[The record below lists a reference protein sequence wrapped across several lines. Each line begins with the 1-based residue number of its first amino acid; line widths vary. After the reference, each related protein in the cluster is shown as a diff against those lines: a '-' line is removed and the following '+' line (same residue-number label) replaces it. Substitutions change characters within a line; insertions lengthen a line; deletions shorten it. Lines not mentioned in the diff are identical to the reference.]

1 MSLLNFQTA
10 LHRVVSPPAGVVA
23 ASSMGV
29 ALGLTSTVTTVFSLF
44 LVPLSEEFDV
54 PRASVSIVLLIVAL
68 ANALVYPAVGRLGD
82 LVGARKVIL
91 GGLTIFVVALA
102 ATSRIQSLTQ
112 LYVAYAAMGISGSV
126 LGPILFTKIVAGWFN
141 KKRGF
146 FLGFVGGVGNG
157 VGSTLMPLY
166 VLALMS
172 DGGWRFAYQGLSLIV
187 LVLGVPFVF
196 FLLRDPPHAD
206 QTSDLED
213 QDSQQGLNLRQVC
226 KTRTF
231 WLMLTAIA
239 LCTGCM
245 MSIFTHVVPILTDQ
259 GISPKNA
266 TAVLATFAMV
276 TVGAQVLVGATLDRL
291 NRPRAIAPLFLI
303 AAGGALL
310 MVYSDSMS
318 TLIVSAV
325 MMGFGLGAEF
335 GLLPY
340 GISRYF
346 GLKYYGV
353 ISGVMYGVVAITNG
367 FMPVLMDIVYDL
379 YGNYELGL
387 IAAAW
392 GMLFGASLI
401 FNLPEFRVI
410 ESEIQPEIDK

>member
-10 LHRVVSPPAGVVA
+10 LNRVVSPPAGVVV

-68 ANALVYPAVGRLGD
+68 ANALVYPVVGRLGD

-102 ATSRIQSLTQ
+102 ATSRIQNLTQ

-166 VLALMS
+166 VLTLMS

-213 QDSQQGLNLRQVC
+213 QDSQGLNLRQVC

-318 TLIVSAV
+318 TLTVSAV

-367 FMPVLMDIVYDL
+367 FMPVLMDVVYDL

>member
-44 LVPLSEEFDV
+44 LVPLSEEFGV

-68 ANALVYPAVGRLGD
+68 ANALIYPVVGRLGD

-213 QDSQQGLNLRQVC
+213 QDSQGLNLRQVC

-367 FMPVLMDIVYDL
+367 FMPVLMDVVYDL